1 MDPDSY
7 IKLVLLLI
15 FLFLSSFFSAA
26 ETAFMTLNKIHL
38 RNMIDNNVKNA
49 ERVKKIFDSPQK
61 LLSTILISN
70 NLVNIGA
77 SSIATSL
84 AIKLSGNNAGVLF
97 LSTGIITFL
106 ILVFSEITPKHFAS
120 QHPEDIAL
128 KVAKPILILA
138 YLMTPIVFILNMITN
153 GIIFLLGANPKDKH
167 PVITESEL
175 KTIVNVS
182 HEEGV
187 LEVDE
192 REMINN
198 VFEFKSS
205 AAKDVM
211 IPRTD
216 VIAINLETDYDDIME
231 IFKTEGLSRI
241 PVYRE
246 TIDNIIGILYLKD
259 FMFNADKNNFDL
271 KKYIRQPFFTYE
283 YKPTRELFGI
293 MRVKRIPMAIILD
306 EYGGTSGIITIEDLV
321 EEIVGDIADE
331 YDENELQ
338 IEKIKENEYIVDGS
352 TKIDDVNQEL
362 NINLKSD
369 DFDSIGGYLIGVIG
383 YFPKAKEIIETD
395 GLKFVIEQ
403 INKNRIERVKIIN
416 LDAQVK
422 NNDPES
428 NKNNSINNNSNGGD
442 KKND

>member
-7 IKLVLLLI
+7 TKLVLLLI

-38 RNMIDNNVKNA
+38 RNMLDNNIKNA

-97 LSTGIITFL
+97 LSTGIITFF

-120 QHPEDIAL
+120 QHSEDIAL

-138 YLMTPIVFILNMITN
+138 YLMTPIVFILNIITN

-187 LEVDE
+187 FEVDE

-216 VIAINLETDYDDIME
+216 VIAINLETKYDDIIE

-241 PVYRE
+241 PVYRK

-338 IEKIKENEYIVDGS
+338 IEKIKEDEYIVDGS

-395 GLKFVIEQ
+395 GLKFIIEQ
-403 INKNRIERVKIIN
+403 VDKNRIERVKIIN
-416 LDAQVK
+416 LDGQIK
-422 NNDPES
+422 NNDQEES
-428 NKNNSINNNSNGGD
+428 KNNNINNKGG